1 MEFVYDTSLI
11 YNDCWERGGGYL
23 WRQTSRIE
31 VEESFGL
38 QRMVLGFSENLST
51 EKSIAVL
58 DGFVSKTLNVD

>member
-1 MEFVYDTSLI
+1 MTDGM
-11 YNDCWERGGGYL
+11 GGGYR

-38 QRMVLGFSENLST
+38 QRIVLGFSENLST

-58 DGFVSKTLNVD
+58 DGYKSNKLNLD